1 MFLKISQNSQEAVT
15 LSCNF
20 ILKETLVQGFF
31 CEFWKIFKN
40 TFFTEHLWMI
50 ASILQQ
56 LLALYF
62 AIIYREQLLSS
73 QKSLVRKKSSSM
85 YLTDFADL
93 DFFFSI
99 AFHFSFIF
107 FGKYLFT
114 LSVTLSV
121 CFTLN
126 SHPFC
131 WLGDT

>member
-31 CEFWKIFKN
+31 CEFWNIFKN
-40 TFFTEHLWMI
+40 TFFTGHLWMI
-50 ASILQQ
+50 ASILQE

-85 YLTDFADL
+85 YLTDFTDL

-121 CFTLN
+121 CCTLN